1 MNVGC
6 TRPTEQARC
15 HSFARHLETL
25 KKKLQV
31 WHEQRAD
38 NLEAA
43 RQARLDAESR
53 RVINVVE
60 YNGEVYLS
68 FDGIPLVDID
78 YVKME
83 GGIPWLTE
91 EVRRTYKDWKEEKLW
106 ESGTTRGS
114 IRF

>member
-1 MNVGC
+1 MIM
-6 TRPTEQARC
+6 AKI
-15 HSFARHLETL
+15 FETL

-31 WHEQRAD
+31 WHEERAD
-38 NLEAA
+38 KLEAA
-43 RQARLDAESR
+43 RQARLDAEAR
-53 RVINVVE
+53 RTINVVE

-68 FDGIPLVDID
+68 FEGIPLVDID

-91 EVRRTYKDWKEEKLW
+91 EVRNTYKDWKEEKLW